1 MTYTVRRNQGWNE
14 SVDVQ
19 TDVSG
24 QFKLGSIVMRPAFGY
39 NMHDQTGKSEF
50 WATAPTVT
58 IPIGDA
64 AAINNIVLPA
74 YGDYPRPA
82 NPGSRSKS
90 YVSNAYFMQTA
101 DLIPDRLTAVA
112 GVTYSNV
119 ENVTDTD
126 LSKRNP
132 YVAINSNAHELLHR
146 VALVGYLTKDITVYA
161 SDSSTFNPAVGVD
174 VNNAPLPSVLGKAK
188 EVGFKTS
195 FWDGKLSTSV
205 ALYSMSLTNQA
216 ILAAYP
222 ALNVAGLN
230 YYIPVGTTDS
240 KGWDFSLTMNLV
252 PGWQLVAT
260 GYRGTVHDQNGNP
273 LPATVEN
280 SWSVFTRYDFN
291 QQSGLKGFSIGGGAA
306 KAGGKWFTMA
316 GMILPGG
323 AAPTKNSS
331 GNAVFKL
338 KQEVLLNLFANYQMN
353 RRWSLRL
360 DCENVLD
367 SSYAIGA
374 QGVGLV
380 DSVNPRT
387 FSIQS
392 TYKY

>member
-1 MTYTVRRNQGWNE
+1 
-14 SVDVQ
+14 
-19 TDVSG
+19 
-24 QFKLGSIVMRPAFGY
+24 
-39 NMHDQTGKSEF
+39 
-50 WATAPTVT
+50 
-58 IPIGDA
+58 
-64 AAINNIVLPA
+64 
-74 YGDYPRPA
+74 
-82 NPGSRSKS
+82 
-90 YVSNAYFMQTA
+90 
-101 DLIPDRLTAVA
+101 
-112 GVTYSNV
+112 
-119 ENVTDTD
+119 
-126 LSKRNP
+126 
-132 YVAINSNAHELLHR
+132 
-146 VALVGYLTKDITVYA
+146 
-161 SDSSTFNPAVGVD
+161 
-174 VNNAPLPSVLGKAK
+174 
-188 EVGFKTS
+188 
-195 FWDGKLSTSV
+195 
-205 ALYSMSLTNQA
+205 
-216 ILAAYP
+216 
-222 ALNVAGLN
+222 
-230 YYIPVGTTDS
+230 
-240 KGWDFSLTMNLV
+240 
-252 PGWQLVAT
+252 
-260 GYRGTVHDQNGNP
+260 
-273 LPATVEN
+273 VEN

-291 QQSGLKGFSIGGGAA
+291 QQSGLNGFSIGGGAA